1 MSNISNALVS
11 VQRLI
16 VELTFD
22 MENSEY
28 VYLLRELSDWA
39 RTQADKTENGES
51 LLDME

>member
-1 MSNISNALVS
+1 MSDISNALVS

-22 MENSEY
+22 MENAEY

-39 RTQADKTENGES
+39 RRQADKTENGES
-51 LLDME
+51 LTELD